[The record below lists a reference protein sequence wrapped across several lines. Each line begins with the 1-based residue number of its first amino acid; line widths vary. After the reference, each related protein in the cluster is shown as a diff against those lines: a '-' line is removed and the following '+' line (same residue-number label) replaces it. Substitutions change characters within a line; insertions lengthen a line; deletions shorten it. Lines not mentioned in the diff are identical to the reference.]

1 LVSTTKLTTTT
12 EDHMNGLYLYQ
23 GLAQE
28 HINDLRRD
36 ADKARLIRQARRRRQ
51 HSQGNGRGAA
61 YRSARPAT
69 AR

>member
-1 LVSTTKLTTTT
+1 
-12 EDHMNGLYLYQ
+12 MNGLYLYQ

-36 ADKARLIRQARRRRQ
+36 ADKARLVRRARRSRQ
-51 HSQGNGRGAA
+51 DSQGDGGGAA

>member
-1 LVSTTKLTTTT
+1 
-12 EDHMNGLYLYQ
+12 MNGLYLYQ

-36 ADKARLIRQARRRRQ
+36 ADKARLIRQARRSRQ

>member
-1 LVSTTKLTTTT
+1 VSTTKLTTTT

-36 ADKARLIRQARRRRQ
+36 ADRARLVRRARRSRQ
-51 HSQGNGRGAA
+51 DSQGDGGGAA